1 MDSTRNR
8 TSQIVFYQFGRGC
21 DRAARRHNHGGSM
34 TARILKMFT
43 AIALFATLARPIGL
57 AAQDHAEPRPKDRK
71 ALATHVKSS
80 AAPSDDESPQLNY
93 WNLLSVLVDDQN
105 GAPPVDP
112 LSLQPPAILQNEGIV
127 YHPYKACWK
136 VAHPGPLDPPGTA
149 IKCYSSPATFELGD
163 GSLASTPNGNPD
175 QVFSGLPCPL
185 TGTPQFLWF
194 DQLTAY
200 WNVVRFYN
208 ANDQL
213 IEGYRHEVYAG
224 RIYNYTTGKSI
235 PAWMDYMLTYTEEP
249 GPDGTQNNLQ
259 YGYYGNDFS
268 VQAVSSQILT
278 PLWGVV
284 IWTPNFGSVVKEV
297 GPHPFDDYF
306 TGSTAGLAPI
316 CDALQ

>member
-1 MDSTRNR
+1 MKFR
-8 TSQIVFYQFGRGC
+8 TLICS
-21 DRAARRHNHGGSM
+21 AATVSALM
-34 TARILKMFT
+34 
-43 AIALFATLARPIGL
+43 AIPLQL
-57 AAQDHAEPRPKDRK
+57 AAQEPVNDHHRKFSDPSTVAGSKSHQSYSPKD
-71 ALATHVKSS
+71 AVLSNGEDS
-80 AAPSDDESPQLNY
+80 QLNY
-93 WNLLSVLVDDQN
+93 WSFLSQLVDDQN

-112 LSLQPPAILQNEGIV
+112 LSLQPPAILQTDTAIL
-127 YHPYKACWK
+127 HTYKACWK

-149 IKCYSSPATFELGD
+149 IKCYSGPGTFELGD
-163 GSLASTPNGNPD
+163 GSLTSTPNSNPD
-175 QVFSGLPCPL
+175 ELFSGLPCPL
-185 TGTPQFLWF
+185 TGTPQFLWV

-268 VQAVSSQILT
+268 VQAVNSQILT
-278 PLWGVV
+278 PLWGTV

-297 GPHPFDDYF
+297 GSHPFDDYF
-306 TGSTAGLAPI
+306 TGATAGLAPI